1 MEYAVPVLTSYL
13 KQTKGGENL
22 PAENTRV
29 LLIAQMKRVIEIL
42 EDEKEIKSY
51 SPELAEIDK
60 KLHEIRRDSI
70 RYIKEL
76 RPWS

>member
-1 MEYAVPVLTSYL
+1 M
-13 KQTKGGENL
+13 

-29 LLIAQMKRVIEIL
+29 LLVAQMKRVIEIL

-51 SPELAEIDK
+51 SPEIAEIDK

-76 RPWS
+76 RPWT